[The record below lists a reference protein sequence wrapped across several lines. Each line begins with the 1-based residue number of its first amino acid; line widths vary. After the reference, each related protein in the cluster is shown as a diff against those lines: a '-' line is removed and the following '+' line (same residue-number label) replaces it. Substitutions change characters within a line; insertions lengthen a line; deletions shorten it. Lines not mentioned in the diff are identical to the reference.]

1 MKLEEAKKILNE
13 NGFII
18 ESFFG
23 DKGGVALAFKDENGE
38 VLYLEKIDIYG
49 KCFFTKDVSRARVF
63 FKPSGTASTL
73 EQLKKKFPQY
83 EWYEDPNWR

>member
-49 KCFFTKDVSRARVF
+49 KCYFTKDVSRARVF

-83 EWYEDPNWR
+83 EWYKDPNWR